1 MTPLDYI
8 RIDADVLGLNLSSTE
23 KLILGAVKSLDGKGM
38 MLSNDELA
46 RLLNSKPD
54 TVSKAIG
61 RLESKKLIHSENRQ
75 SRYRRIYFGKKS
87 EVESGT
93 LRKKIRSKKDSTSE
107 KNPATSDLIPATS
120 DFFPNITK
128 GTKGTEEREL
138 FGNGQSKEKITPE
151 RFIQHWNGFDTLP
164 IVKAFSKERRGKL
177 AARVKEETFKTHWRE
192 IIRKLAGSAFH
203 TGQNDKGWRAGVDW
217 ILKNE
222 TNYLKILEL
231 PEPFD
236 GVTRETTAAEFD
248 KLLGTTADE

>member
-75 SRYRRIYFGKKS
+75 SRYRRIYFGKES

-120 DFFPNITK
+120 DKIPNITK
-128 GTKGTEEREL
+128 GTKGTEP
-138 FGNGQSKEKITPE
+138 NGEQ
-151 RFIQHWNGFDTLP
+151 
-164 IVKAFSKERRGKL
+164 
-177 AARVKEETFKTHWRE
+177 KTE
-192 IIRKLAGSAFH
+192 A
-203 TGQNDKGWRAGVDW
+203 
-217 ILKNE
+217 E
-222 TNYLKILEL
+222 LKILFNVARKLYPGQKDGLDVEFAAFKKAVKDWRDITPIL
-231 PEPFD
+231 EPAIQKYISYRAHLIETGQFCPNNKNFCRWLKKRCWETEYPD
-236 GVTRETTAAEFD
+236 LMAGATRETTEAEFD
-248 KLLGTTADE
+248 RLLGTTADE